1 MMADL
6 IRSQPDVIVT
16 RGTPAAIGARYNMSS
31 RGFGLR
37 GLLRWGKIGSALP
50 QVGSHGEAIPDD
62 SKIVRT

>member
-16 RGTPAAIGARYNMSS
+16 RGTPAAIGS